1 MSCKAE
7 LQSVVK
13 VRALRAGFWEQLKA
27 TIKRNVVRKMRN
39 KRHTIKV
46 RMMTLSMSMTTMM
59 IKRNVMRKKR
69 HTVSLRVGLQ
79 RQQDES

>member
-1 MSCKAE
+1 MI
-7 LQSVVK
+7 K

-46 RMMTLSMSMTTMM
+46 GMVIITMILMTMM
-59 IKRNVMRKKR
+59 LTKMMMNVVRNKVGWHRKQ
-69 HTVSLRVGLQ
+69 VG
-79 RQQDES
+79 

>member
-1 MSCKAE
+1 MQRCRI
-7 LQSVVK
+7 VIK

-46 RMMTLSMSMTTMM
+46 RIILMKIMMTMM
-59 IKRNVMRKKR
+59 
-69 HTVSLRVGLQ
+69 
-79 RQQDES
+79 